1 MNYQAYKAAVS
12 RFRKKREAIDKLFV
26 YGTLR
31 NQNNC
36 KLVIGQSFET
46 EPAILFNYRRIH
58 PRNGYPFA
66 VHWRGSKIEGLV
78 LYGITPEAL
87 KKIDVYESEGTL
99 YRRKAV
105 RVLLLDDSDQ
115 FVNAYVYIGIPEA
128 LKPYFQKGIEQDDR
142 IEEFVEQ
149 GVNKY
154 LEGREDIGTLAGPES
169 LSLQV
174 RKELLS
180 EETHSLVRQ
189 YFHDV
194 GLPPFI
200 IKHELQRANLPS
212 LDWLKYTPKAV
223 PYADQYLELAVKLMI
238 FNQLEERFRHEFRSQ
253 VKVHAPYYW
262 HTISAL
268 MALKLLVSRYRHV
281 RSAIAQLQ
289 VGRYNPEYSYV
300 DYTVAAI
307 FIAEDIY
314 SREWVQEV
322 VAWMQ
327 THRSVGLVPLGAEI
341 EFSEIGGDVI
351 SAPEGMDARF
361 DGFYYFYDFDL
372 MRRGWKLGAHVDD
385 HGFLTTGHTRSR
397 GFLELAFG
405 RYRLLGDVS
414 KPATQDPWI
423 LSQLIALSIRYLDI
437 RPHSLHL
444 SLQTD
449 GTQPFQRIPDPDYLL
464 CLLIL
469 GGDLREDTDG
479 ILREMRIYREEIS
492 RPDGTVYFSRFNKHH
507 KDPGTNAWASVI
519 EYQFP
524 RSSFDYDYQPLI
536 MALKGLQIAANPYPL
551 HDFPACP
558 HDEWHHELQTQLVQ
572 WAAEPSPVSQLT
584 IERFL
589 NLVAQG
595 LEQESRRIG
604 QAPYSD
610 YVERMLRSMEYQL
623 TLRNKRI
630 RQHHDSRQGI
640 TDQDYSAV
648 SR

>member
-12 RFRKKREAIDKLFV
+12 RIRKKRGPINTLFA
-26 YGTLR
+26 YGTMR
-31 NQNNC
+31 NAYNR
-36 KLVIGQSFET
+36 KLVTGQAFET

-66 VHWRGSKIEGLV
+66 VRWRGSKIEGLV
-78 LYGITPEAL
+78 IYGITPEAL
-87 KKIDVYESEGTL
+87 EKIDEYELVGTL
-99 YRRKAV
+99 YRRKVV
-105 RVLLLDDSDQ
+105 RVLLLNDSEQ
-115 FVNAYVYIGIPEA
+115 FINAYVYIGIPEA

-142 IEEFVEQ
+142 IEEFVEK

-154 LEGREDIGTLAGPES
+154 LEGREDLCHIEAPGSLA
-169 LSLQV
+169 LQV
-174 RKELLS
+174 REELLS

-200 IKHELQRANLPS
+200 IKHELQRASLPS
-212 LDWLKYTPKAV
+212 LDWLKHTPKAV
-223 PYADQYLELAVKLMI
+223 AYADQYLKLAVKLMV

-253 VKVHAPYYW
+253 VKVHAPCYW
-262 HTISAL
+262 HTISTL
-268 MALKLLVSRYRHV
+268 MALKLLVSHSQHV
-281 RSAIAQLQ
+281 RSALAQLN
-289 VGRYNPEYSYV
+289 VDRYNPAYTYV

-307 FIAEDIY
+307 FIAEELY
-314 SREWVQEV
+314 TQEWVQEV

-327 THRSVGLVPLGAEI
+327 AHRRVGIVPLGAEI
-341 EFSEIGGDVI
+341 EFSEIGGKAI
-351 SAPEGMDARF
+351 GAKEGDDPRF
-361 DGFYYFYDFDL
+361 DSFFYFYDFDL

-385 HGFLTTGHTRSR
+385 HGFLTTSHTRVR

-423 LSQLIALSIRYLDI
+423 LSQLIDLAIRYLDL

-444 SLQTD
+444 SLQTE
-449 GTQPFQRIPDPDYLL
+449 GAQPFQKIPDPEYLL

-469 GGDLREDTDG
+469 GGDLREDDDG
-479 ILREMRIYREEIS
+479 ILREMRIYREEIL
-492 RPDGTVYFSRFNKHH
+492 RPDGAVYFSRFNKHH
-507 KDPGTNAWASVI
+507 KEPGENNWSSVI

-551 HDFPACP
+551 WDFPSCP
-558 HDEWHHELQTQLVQ
+558 YDDWHRELQTQLVH
-572 WAAEPSPVSQLT
+572 WAADPTPVSSQS
-584 IERFL
+584 ISRFL
-589 NLVAQG
+589 DLVGKG
-595 LEQESRRIG
+595 LEHESRRIG
-604 QAPYSD
+604 YASYTD
-610 YVERMLRSMEYQL
+610 YAERMLRTMEYQL

-630 RQHHDSRQGI
+630 QQYHDTKQGI
-640 TDQDYSAV
+640 TH
-648 SR
+648 

>member
-12 RFRKKREAIDKLFV
+12 RFRKKREPIDKLFA

-31 NQNNC
+31 YTYNR
-36 KLVIGQSFET
+36 KLVTGQDFET
-46 EPAILFNYRRIH
+46 EPAVLYNYRRIH

-66 VHWRGSKIEGLV
+66 VHWRGSKIEGILIC
-78 LYGITPEAL
+78 GITPDVL
-87 KKIDVYESEGTL
+87 KKIDEYESEGTL
-99 YRRKAV
+99 YRRKVV
-105 RVLLLDDSDQ
+105 RVLLLDDSEQ

-154 LEGREDIGTLAGPES
+154 LEGREDLCRVEVPDS

-189 YFHDV
+189 YFHDA
-194 GLPPFI
+194 GLPSFI
-200 IKHELQRANLPS
+200 IKHELQKANLPS
-212 LDWLKYTPKAV
+212 LDWLKYAPQAV
-223 PYADQYLELAVKLMI
+223 AYADQYLELSVKLMI

-253 VKVHAPYYW
+253 AKVHAPYYW

-268 MALKLLVSRYRHV
+268 MALKLLVSHFRHV
-281 RSAIAQLQ
+281 RSAIAQLD
-289 VGRYNPEYSYV
+289 VGRYNPDYSYV

-307 FIAEDIY
+307 FIAEDLY
-314 SREWVQEV
+314 HPKWVQEV

-327 THRSVGLVPLGAEI
+327 THRRVGLVPLGAEI
-341 EFSEIGGDVI
+341 EFSEIGGRAI
-351 SAPEGMDARF
+351 GAQEGEDSRF
-361 DGFYYFYDFDL
+361 DCFYYFYDFDL

-385 HGFLTTGHTRSR
+385 HSFLATAQTRVR

-423 LSQLIALSIRYLDI
+423 LSQLIALSIRYLEI

-449 GTQPFQRIPDPDYLL
+449 GTQSFKKIPDPEYLI

-469 GGDLREDTDG
+469 GGDLREDDAGT
-479 ILREMRIYREEIS
+479 LREMRVYRQEIL
-492 RPDGTVYFSRFNKHH
+492 RPDGAVYFSRFNKHH
-507 KDPGTNAWASVI
+507 KEPGETNWNSVI

-524 RSSFDYDYQPLI
+524 RSSLDYDYQPLI
-536 MALKGLQIAANPYPL
+536 MALKGLQFAVNPYPL
-551 HDFPACP
+551 CDFPDCP
-558 HDEWHHELQTQLVQ
+558 YNESHRELQTMLVR
-572 WAAEPSPVSQLT
+572 WAANPTPVSLQA
-584 IERFL
+584 ISGFL
-589 NLVAQG
+589 NLVEQG
-595 LEQESRRIG
+595 LAYEVRRIG
-604 QAPYSD
+604 RAYYAD
-610 YVERMLRSMEYQL
+610 YVERILRKMEYQL
-623 TLRNKRI
+623 THRNKRI
-630 RQHHDSRQGI
+630 QQYHDTKQG
-640 TDQDYSAV
+640 TTH
-648 SR
+648 

>member
-12 RFRKKREAIDKLFV
+12 RSRKKRVPIDKLFV

-31 NQNNC
+31 NQTNC
-36 KLVIGQSFET
+36 KLVIGQSFDT

-58 PRNGYPFA
+58 PKNGYPFA
-66 VHWRGSKIEGLV
+66 VHWRGSKIEGLI
-78 LYGITPEAL
+78 LYGVTPEAL
-87 KKIDVYESEGTL
+87 QKIDEYESEGTL

-105 RVLLLDDSDQ
+105 RALVLDSNEQ

-128 LKPYFQKGIEQDDR
+128 LKPYFQKGIEQAER
-142 IEEFVEQ
+142 IEAFVEQ
-149 GVNKY
+149 GVDKY
-154 LEGREDIGTLAGPES
+154 LEGQEELCQSDDRES

-200 IKHELQRANLPS
+200 IKHELQKASLPS

-223 PYADQYLELAVKLMI
+223 PYADQYLELAVKFMV

-268 MALKLLVSRYRHV
+268 MALKLLVSRYRRV
-281 RSAIAQLQ
+281 RSAIAQLD

-307 FIAEDIY
+307 FIADEVYTRD
-314 SREWVQEV
+314 WVQEV

-327 THRSVGLVPLGAEI
+327 SHRSVGLVPLGAEI
-341 EFSEIGGDVI
+341 EFSEIGGRAI
-351 SAPEGMDARF
+351 GAQEGDDERF
-361 DGFYYFYDFDL
+361 DSFYYFYDFDL

-385 HGFLTTGHTRSR
+385 HGFLTTSHTRAR

-414 KPATQDPWI
+414 KPASQDPWI

-449 GTQPFQRIPDPDYLL
+449 GTQPFRRMPDPEYVL

-469 GGDLREDTDG
+469 GGDLREDDAG
-479 ILREMRIYREEIS
+479 ILREMRIHRQEIL
-492 RPDGTVYFSRFNKHH
+492 RPDGAVYFSRFNKHH
-507 KDPGTNAWASVI
+507 KEPDTDSWASVI

-524 RSSFDYDYQPLI
+524 RSSYDYDYQPLI
-536 MALKGLQIAANPYPL
+536 MALKGLQISVNPYPL
-551 HDFPACP
+551 RDFPACP
-558 HDEWHHELQTQLVQ
+558 HDAWHRELQTQLVR
-572 WAAEPSPVSQLT
+572 WASDPTPVSQMT
-584 IERFL
+584 ITRFL
-589 NLVAQG
+589 ELVAQG
-595 LEQESRRIG
+595 LTLEARRIG
-604 QAPYSD
+604 YASYTH
-610 YVERMLRSMEYQL
+610 YVERMLSTMEYQL

-630 RQHHDSRQGI
+630 QQYHDTRQRTTH
-640 TDQDYSAV
+640 
-648 SR
+648 